1 MPAIREAV
9 APAYTP
15 TQAAEATALAIA
27 PWTANSVTGRR
38 FAPSQLVRPLAE
50 TPERPRIEVTATLGQ
65 GDLAQTLRRAGVSGD
80 ESATVAKLV
89 GGAIDPAKLRRGT
102 AFDVVLG
109 RRESRDVSRPLD
121 ALTFRAAF
129 DLRLEVVRDNGALR
143 LNKIPIAVDDTPLR
157 ITGKVGP
164 SLYKSARAAG
174 IPASAVAEAI
184 KALSFGLDFQRD
196 ITASDK
202 FDIIVEHRRA
212 ETGETETGKLLYAG
226 IDKGKRQVRMMR
238 WTLGGKDQFFDANGE
253 ATSKGLLRTPVDGA
267 RISSNFGLR
276 RHPILGFSRLHKGMD
291 FAAATGTPILAA
303 AAGKV
308 IFASRNGGY
317 GNYVILDH
325 GNGMRTAYAH
335 LSRFGTAAGKKVSQG
350 QVIGYVG
357 TTGMSTGPHLH
368 YELYR
373 NGQAVNPASVKFTS
387 RTQLAGRDLSNF
399 KAKLGSL
406 MAVRSGAANEAPAT
420 AGKDQSGPDAV
431 AASAAK
437 STGNRS

>member
-1 MPAIREAV
+1 M
-9 APAYTP
+9 
-15 TQAAEATALAIA
+15 
-27 PWTANSVTGRR
+27 
-38 FAPSQLVRPLAE
+38 
-50 TPERPRIEVTATLGQ
+50 TATLGQ

-80 ESATVAKLV
+80 ESASIAKLI
-89 GGAIDPAKLRRGT
+89 GGAIDLAKIRRGT
-102 AFDVVLG
+102 ALDIALG
-109 RRESRDVSRPLD
+109 RRPSRDVPRPLD
-121 ALTFRAAF
+121 TLALRAAF
-129 DLRLEVVRDNGALR
+129 DLRLEVVRDNGALKLHR
-143 LNKIPIAVDDTPLR
+143 IPIAVDDTPLR
-157 ITGKVGP
+157 ATGKVGP

-196 ITASDK
+196 ITASDT
-202 FDIIVEHRRA
+202 FDIVVEHRRA

-308 IFASRNGGY
+308 VFASRNGGY
-317 GNYVILDH
+317 GNYVIIDH

-335 LSRFGTAAGKKVSQG
+335 LSRFGIAAGKSVSQG

-357 TTGMSTGPHLH
+357 TTGLSTGPHLH

-387 RTQLAGRDLSNF
+387 RTQLAGRDLAAF
-399 KAKLGSL
+399 KAKLGTL
-406 MAVRSGAANEAPAT
+406 MAVRPAGAAAPDKPTAETAT
-420 AGKDQSGPDAV
+420 A
-431 AASAAK
+431 SAEKPAP
-437 STGNRS
+437 SRS